1 MRADGDGSMRSRRT
15 PLVQLLAIALT
26 APVAA
31 FGLLTAAT
39 KQSLP
44 DLTLTAAWCAL
55 IWLVYRLV
63 LTKL

>member
-1 MRADGDGSMRSRRT
+1 MRSRRT
-15 PLVQLLAIALT
+15 PLVQFFAIALT

-39 KQSLP
+39 KHSLP
-44 DLTLTAAWCAL
+44 DLALTAAWCAL
-55 IWLVYRLV
+55 IWIVYRVV